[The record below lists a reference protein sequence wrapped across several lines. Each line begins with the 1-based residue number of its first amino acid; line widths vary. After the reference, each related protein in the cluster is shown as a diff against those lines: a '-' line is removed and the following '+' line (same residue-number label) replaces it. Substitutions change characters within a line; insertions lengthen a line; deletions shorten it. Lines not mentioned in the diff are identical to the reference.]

1 MLAIL
6 LAVSLYVQLRD
17 DLARRSEESRAN
29 YISYVL
35 SDGLRQTSDDLTR
48 MARLHA
54 VTGDAIYRGH
64 FDEILAIRNG
74 ESPRPQ
80 VYYQIPYWDLVLA
93 TGEHPG
99 GRGEAMPI
107 AERIA
112 AAGASAYEQSLLAD
126 TEYWSNVLAE
136 LEIEVMDVV
145 TAQGEAGAGE
155 YRLEGEA
162 LAAMQRLHGAEYHNA
177 KERIML
183 PLVYL
188 AGVAT
193 EEETTLEV
201 VAEAQQQTDT
211 VMALNGLAIA
221 AGIVTLLLARQ
232 RGAKLRDRASL
243 VSLLTILA
251 VAAFALLVQRFS
263 DNIDSLAGELGER
276 YRSYTLSDGLRQTS
290 DDLTRMVR
298 LYAATGDPQYRQYF
312 DEILA
317 IRNGEAPRPQ
327 RYFEVPYWDIVLAT
341 GRHPGAYGDAVPI
354 RTLIGER
361 DFTGDELDLLT
372 QAEDASNEL
381 VVLEN
386 QAMEVIAAEV
396 ASGDGEY
403 SLDGPAGDALQLLH
417 GAQYHEAKA
426 RIMQPLVGLARSV
439 QERLAAA
446 NREARANAEQGS
458 VLFGGAIVL
467 SIVFNLGAVLLWRRE
482 SH

>member
-1 MLAIL
+1 MLAVL
-6 LAVSLYVQLRD
+6 VASSLYVLLRD
-17 DLARRSEESRAN
+17 SLAQRNQDSRSN

-48 MARLHA
+48 MARLYA
-54 VTGDAIYRGH
+54 VTGDPVYREH

-80 VYYQIPYWDLVLA
+80 VYYQIPYWDIVLA

-99 GRGEAMPI
+99 GRGEAAPI
-107 AERIA
+107 SELIA
-112 AAGASAYEQSLLAD
+112 AAGASPYEQSLLAD

-136 LEIEVMDVV
+136 LENEVMDVV
-145 TAQGEAGAGE
+145 VARAGAGDGA

-162 LAAMQRLHGAEYHNA
+162 LAAMQRLHGAEYHSA

-201 VAEAQQQTDT
+201 VADAQQQTDT
-211 VMALNGLAIA
+211 VMALNGLAIV
-221 AGIVTLLLARQ
+221 AGVVTLLLARQ
-232 RGAKLRDRASL
+232 RGATLRDRASL
-243 VSLLTILA
+243 ASLLSILA
-251 VAAFALLVQRFS
+251 VAVFALLVQRFS
-263 DNIDSLAGELGER
+263 DGIDSLAGELGER

-298 LYAATGDPQYRQYF
+298 LYAATGDAAYRDHF

-317 IRNGEAPRPQ
+317 IRNGEAPRPE

-341 GRHPGAYGDAVPI
+341 GRHPGAFGDAVPI
-354 RTLIGER
+354 RALIGAR
-361 DFTGDELDLLT
+361 DFTDDELALLA

-386 QAMEVIAAEV
+386 EVMEVVTAEV
-396 ASGDGEY
+396 AAGDGEY
-403 SLDGPAGDALQLLH
+403 SLDGPAGDALQRLH
-417 GAQYHEAKA
+417 GAEYHEAKA
-426 RIMQPLVGLARSV
+426 KIMQPLVGLARSV
-439 QERLAAA
+439 QERLATA
-446 NREARANAEQGS
+446 NNEARENAQQGS

-467 SIVFNLGAVLLWRRE
+467 AIVFNLGAVLLWRRE
-482 SH
+482 PH